1 MSTKIETRTVA
12 SELRATD
19 DSSFQIRGTA
29 AAYNRL
35 SKDLGG
41 FREKIAPGAFKR
53 ALSGQGG
60 DVKCLFNHDV
70 KCVLGRTDNGTL
82 RLSDSP
88 DGLNFR
94 CQLDQNQQA
103 HRDLYSSIKR
113 GDINE
118 CSFAFNVDDED
129 GDGEDWDDE
138 KDERGQRFK
147 LRTLRKVNLF
157 DVSAVTN
164 PAYGDGATKVSAR
177 SADYVLSTRGIFVPN
192 DPWAAQKARLKK
204 LDDDLADDLNR
215 IRLDRIGAELAR

>member
-1 MSTKIETRTVA
+1 MSTKIEVRTVA
-12 SELRATD
+12 SELRAAD

-35 SKDLGG
+35 SKNLGG

-53 ALSGQGG
+53 ALSGQGE
-60 DVKCLFNHDV
+60 DVKCLFNHDANV
-70 KCVLGRTDNGTL
+70 VLGRTGNGTL
-82 RLSDSP
+82 RLADSP
-88 DGLNFR
+88 EGLNFR

-129 GDGEDWDDE
+129 GESWE
-138 KDERGQRFK
+138 HAQDERGQRYK
-147 LRTLRKVNLF
+147 LRTLRSVNLF

-164 PAYGDGATKVSAR
+164 PAYGSGATNVSAR
-177 SADYVLSTRGIFVPN
+177 STDYVISNRGDV
-192 DPWAAQKARLKK
+192 WAAERAQLAEI
-204 LDDDLADDLNR
+204 DDRFLR
-215 IRLDRIGAELAR
+215 QQLDRIGAEIAREKLRLQ

>member
-1 MSTKIETRTVA
+1 MSTKIEVRSVA
-12 SELRATD
+12 SELRAAD
-19 DSSFQIRGTA
+19 DRSFQIRGTA

-41 FREKIAPGAFKR
+41 FRERIAPGAFKR
-53 ALSGQGG
+53 ALSGQGE
-60 DVKCLFNHDV
+60 DVKCLFNHDAN
-70 KCVLGRTDNGTL
+70 CVLGRTGNGTL
-82 RLSDSP
+82 RLSDSAE
-88 DGLNFR
+88 GLNFR

-129 GDGEDWDDE
+129 GEDWDDE

-147 LRTLRKVNLF
+147 LRTLRSVNLF

-164 PAYGDGATKVSAR
+164 PAYGSGATKVSAR
-177 SADYVLSTRGIFVPN
+177 STDYVISKRGDV
-192 DPWAAQKARLKK
+192 WAAERAQLQK

-215 IRLDRIGAELAR
+215 IRLARIGEELGRGK